1 MKNNT
6 LIKLFNKQKY
16 SAGYTLTELII
27 GAGISVVVIGAA
39 GMGLMNLMRGNA
51 NSSVQAERRAE
62 VNRAL
67 EFISDEVRRAETIQT
82 DVSNTS
88 SGVLYSDLPSGFG
101 TNGEEI
107 VLALNIPDLGQTNPD
122 KKIIYYV
129 KPKPDNTWL
138 GPNVIYRYGP
148 PLDTSGGSYTSNAW
162 VNQALIDRVDDQTFT
177 PPSCSS
183 PDKAFSAKG
192 FAACV
197 ESNERI
203 AKIYVNGKFSDSSSD
218 KYKADMQVYARA
230 EAESLNSTQVSVN
243 ITPIPTSGGG
253 GSALA
258 KNIESH
264 MGCSPSGE
272 KCSIETLFAQT
283 PSGGT
288 PISITMANN
297 ETQKDISAIDPSQ
310 TFTVTVTPSTSGITT
325 PFTTTEQN
333 NTQPKSVEID
343 LSQATPQITAV
354 TGTDSA
360 QVKLL
365 WDGEDV
371 PNYAAWN
378 PDGDDP
384 TNPTF
389 KAISEILNG
398 ANSQGISFIQNE
410 KITLPKNQ
418 YLLVFEIGQS
428 DTTHKGFDL
437 QDKVILITIE

>member
-101 TNGEEI
+101 TNGEKI
-107 VLALNIPDLGQTNPD
+107 VLALNVPDLGQINPD

-162 VNQALIDRVDDQTFT
+162 VNQALIDRVDDQTIT
-177 PPSCSS
+177 PACSGGTAI
-183 PDKAFSAKG
+183 DAKG

-203 AKIYVNGKFSDSSSD
+203 AKIYVHGKFSDSNSD

-230 EAESLNSTQVSVN
+230 EAENLNSSEVSVN
-243 ITPIPTSGGG
+243 ITPIPPSGGG
-253 GSALA
+253 GNSLA
-258 KNIESH
+258 ENIDSH

-272 KCSIETLFAQT
+272 KCSIETKFEQDGL
-283 PSGGT
+283 S
-288 PISITMANN
+288 PIIMNDADPYINIS
-297 ETQKDISAIDPSQ
+297 DIDTSQ
-310 TFTVTVTPSTSGITT
+310 RFKVTVTPSTPGITT
-325 PFTTTEQN
+325 PFAVTAQN
-333 NTQPKSVEID
+333 NTQPKFVEID
-343 LSQATPQITAV
+343 LSQATPQITN
-354 TGTDSA
+354 GDSP
-360 QVKLL
+360 QIRLL

-371 PNYAAWN
+371 PNYPAWE
-378 PDGDDP
+378 PDPSDVTP
-384 TNPTF
+384 STPTF
-389 KAISEILNG
+389 KAIQDVLNG
-398 ANSQGISFIQNE
+398 NNPQNINFIQNG

-428 DTTHKGFDL
+428 DPTHPGFDL
-437 QDKVILITIE
+437 QDKVILLTFE